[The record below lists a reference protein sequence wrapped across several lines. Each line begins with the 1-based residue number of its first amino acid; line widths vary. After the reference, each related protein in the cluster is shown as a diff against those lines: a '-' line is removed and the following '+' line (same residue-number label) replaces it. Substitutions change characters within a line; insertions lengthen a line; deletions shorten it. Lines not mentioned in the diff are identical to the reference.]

1 MTRAFL
7 ALPASVR
14 GILLMLATT
23 LIFTSQHGMIRHIS
37 DEVHAIEIGFLRSVF
52 ALLVVLPLLRQG
64 LSIFRTQ
71 KLRWHVLRGTLQS
84 LNMMATF
91 YAITI
96 IPLSQNTALSFTAPL
111 CTTAIAILL
120 MGERAEWQRLAALAV
135 GLIGAWIVIR
145 PGIAEVNPGSLLAL
159 FAALCWGSGMAV
171 IKYLARTESSVT
183 ATAYMSVVMTVVTFV
198 PALFVWTWP
207 SAEAWFWLVAI
218 GVCAGL
224 GNICLTEAFRHAD
237 LTVVLPFDFTR
248 IVWISVIGY
257 VAFAEVPTLWALVGG
272 AVIFSAATYVAMR
285 ERRQASA
292 KPTTVSQ

>member
-1 MTRAFL
+1 
-7 ALPASVR
+7 
-14 GILLMLATT
+14 
-23 LIFTSQHGMIRHIS
+23 
-37 DEVHAIEIGFLRSVF
+37 
-52 ALLVVLPLLRQG
+52 
-64 LSIFRTQ
+64 
-71 KLRWHVLRGTLQS
+71 
-84 LNMMATF
+84 
-91 YAITI
+91 
-96 IPLSQNTALSFTAPL
+96 
-111 CTTAIAILL
+111 
-120 MGERAEWQRLAALAV
+120 
-135 GLIGAWIVIR
+135 
-145 PGIAEVNPGSLLAL
+145 
-159 FAALCWGSGMAV
+159 
-171 IKYLARTESSVT
+171 
-183 ATAYMSVVMTVVTFV
+183 MTVVTFV